1 LAISNLGLIMIKLT
15 NQNEKFLD
23 QPFLINPKFIK
34 TIFVAAKDDGGELVT
49 YVYADDKEMW
59 IVKETIDEILAQIKE
74 SK

>member
-1 LAISNLGLIMIKLT
+1 MIKLT

-34 TIFVAAKDDGGELVT
+34 TIFVAPKEESEDLVT